1 MRKNLTPPTL
11 PLRPGEDP
19 TDALSRI
26 YAMGRSYPHQPP
38 HDAPRAKSQS
48 PQDGSPAGWELAP
61 KENSPAVQAR
71 ESGHAPG
78 YDNDAP
84 TSWLRGYG
92 KEQHPFFDS
101 GPSGNRYRK

>member
-26 YAMGRSYPHQPP
+26 YGMGRSYPDGRP
-38 HDAPRAKSQS
+38 HDGPRAKSQP

-61 KENSPAVQAR
+61 EENSPAVQHR

-78 YDNDAP
+78 YDNDA
-84 TSWLRGYG
+84 TGWVRGFG
-92 KEQHPFFDS
+92 SKMHPHFDS
-101 GPSGNRYRK
+101 GGSGFRYGKK